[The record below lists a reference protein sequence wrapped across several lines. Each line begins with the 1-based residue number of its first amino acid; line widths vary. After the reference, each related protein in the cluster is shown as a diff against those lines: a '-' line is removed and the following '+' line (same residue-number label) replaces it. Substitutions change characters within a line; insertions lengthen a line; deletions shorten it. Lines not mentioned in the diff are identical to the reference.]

1 MHFFNNSSMMQQTT
15 ECKESCG
22 SLVYFLDSVV
32 SEFDGV
38 TQKPLEVETGEVHDC
53 QERGWSPIV
62 SCSRCHGKIRFH
74 NDIRAESGKKIP
86 HGIDLKPHMCVGSLR

>member
-1 MHFFNNSSMMQQTT
+1 MIQQTT

-38 TQKPLEVETGEVHDC
+38 TQKPLEVDENGNPTDEVHNC
-53 QERGWSPIV
+53 RERGFSPIV

-86 HGIDLKPHMCVGSLR
+86 HGIDLRPHMCVRSLR

>member
-1 MHFFNNSSMMQQTT
+1 MHFFNHSSMMQQTI

-22 SLVYFLDSVV
+22 SLVYFKDSVV
-32 SEFDGV
+32 SEFDGI

-62 SCSRCHGKIRFH
+62 SCSKCHEKIRFH

-86 HGIDLKPHMCVGSLR
+86 HGIDLRPHMCVRSLR

>member
-1 MHFFNNSSMMQQTT
+1 MIQQTT

-53 QERGWSPIV
+53 RERGWSPIV
-62 SCSRCHGKIRFH
+62 SCSKCHGKIRFH
-74 NDIRAESGKKIP
+74 NDIRTESGKKIP
-86 HGIDLKPHMCVGSLR
+86 HGINLRPHQCVRSLR